1 MSTHKIVLAGPGA
14 TVVNLVLLPAFQR
27 PEIKEQIAI
36 SGICTE
42 IGNLKSMLND
52 LKPDVL
58 VVDAMIAARPA
69 DLLSLLSDM
78 DTWYGV
84 AVIVVPEAYVR
95 FKALYLDQAYA
106 RVVRRVLAAE
116 SGASIPDLAQITLDV
131 ALQAQAEAPARAVP
145 APAVLAEPGLH
156 PASVSSGIVSAT
168 RRIAVMSHSGGVG
181 TSTIAEG
188 LAYELANRYGVQPLL
203 VSGGSPPVA
212 AAHFRNVARNMT
224 AAPFFV
230 NPTRNM
236 TAQCIQPVDKVDL
249 LLAPLS
255 SDDYLQFAWMFNMR
269 EKNSVHSLL
278 MSCEDGRHPAIIVD
292 TPTSEN
298 MWKTHAALFANLA
311 ILVYRPTI
319 QDVFAAAQTLSVL
332 TGPEISRAGGVPPD
346 AIYLVLNRR
355 NEASSIQPRQFLE
368 ELEQVFHWAPAIL
381 AVIDEDMAI
390 QQAHESRLPPTQ
402 RSEKLSRGIRQ
413 IIATLFPGLKED
425 ADAPAPGKRAQFRLP
440 RIAIG

>member
-1 MSTHKIVLAGPGA
+1 MSTYKVILAGPGA
-14 TVVNLVLLPAFQR
+14 TVVNVGLLPPFQR
-27 PEIKEQIAI
+27 PEFKEQLAI
-36 SGICTE
+36 CGICTE
-42 IGNLKSMLND
+42 IGGLEAMLQD
-52 LKPDVL
+52 LQPDVL
-58 VVDAMIAARPA
+58 VVDAMIAARPKN
-69 DLLSLLSDM
+69 LLDILAKLDKFP
-78 DTWYGV
+78 GV
-84 AVIVVPEAYVR
+84 AIIIVPEAYAR
-95 FKALYLDQAYA
+95 FKDLYTDSAYA
-106 RVVRRVLAAE
+106 NVVRRVLLPADGAGLAE
-116 SGASIPDLAQITLDV
+116 LAQITLDV
-131 ALQAQAEAPARAVP
+131 ARQARSNGSPRAQAASP
-145 APAVLAEPGLH
+145 VLTDPG
-156 PASVSSGIVSAT
+156 PRQTIAGSGIVSAT
-168 RRIAVMSHSGGVG
+168 QRIAVMSHSGGVG

-212 AAHFRNVARNMT
+212 AAHFKNVARNMT

-249 LLAPLS
+249 LLAPIG

-298 MWKTHAALFANLA
+298 MWKTHAALFATLA

-332 TGPEISRAGGVPPD
+332 TGPEISNAGGVPPG

-368 ELEQVFHWAPAIL
+368 ELEQVFHWAPTIL
-381 AVIDEDMAI
+381 AVIDEDIAV
-390 QQAHESRLPPTQ
+390 QHAHENRLPPTQ
-402 RSEKLSRGIRQ
+402 RSEKLGRGIRQ
-413 IIATLFPGLKED
+413 IISALFPGLKED
-425 ADAPAPGKRAQFRLP
+425 ETAPAPGKRPQFRLP
-440 RIAIG
+440 RIGIG